1 MTSDLRESIM
11 GHLPDLYI
19 YAGCLPITR
28 SEKEILDY
36 SSADIRA
43 ATLADVELIER
54 NMHTSSAVE
63 EMLA

>member
-1 MTSDLRESIM
+1 MATIHDTIRA
-11 GHLPDLYI
+11 HLPDLYI
-19 YAGCLPITR
+19 YAECLPITR